1 MTMKEIKSEIQRSLE
16 NVPESVLMD
25 VLAFLK
31 RAEQEPAEK
40 LDLAV
45 NIRDI
50 LDEDRQLLER
60 LAK

>member
-1 MTMKEIKSEIQRSLE
+1 MKEIKSEIQRSLE
-16 NVPESVLMD
+16 NVPESVLID

>member
-16 NVPESVLMD
+16 NVPESVLID

>member
-1 MTMKEIKSEIQRSLE
+1 MKEIKSEIQRSLD

>member
-1 MTMKEIKSEIQRSLE
+1 MTMKEIKSEIQRSLD

>member
-1 MTMKEIKSEIQRSLE
+1 
-16 NVPESVLMD
+16 MD

>member
-40 LDLAV
+40 LDLVV